1 MPESLHLVARGSASN
16 LALRVGGVCWRRRGA
31 VEAWESRLGP
41 PPREPPPPVIV
52 PEGKAL
58 DLSLPGGGDAD
69 RAGLWKCR

>member
-1 MPESLHLVARGSASN
+1 MPESLHLVARGSAYN
-16 LALRVGGVCWRRRGA
+16 PALRVGGVCVLEEGGGWGLGKPIGA
-31 VEAWESRLGP
+31 SPSGT
-41 PPREPPPPVIV
+41 PPPVTV